1 MPPKPSQ
8 SGGDGAIGAG
18 AGFGA
23 GFLFFFAGVALFIAF
38 FLRAG
43 APRFAFLD
51 FFATFNLPIGSLKT
65 RHHTAAAYLNFADHL
80 IGIAVVDYPQHRSAC
95 RAVCGLTNINC
106 LRAVSLKIKTTIAIY
121 GA

>member
-1 MPPKPSQ
+1 LPPKPSQ
-8 SGGDGAIGAG
+8 TGGKGGTGAG

-23 GFLFFFAGVALFIAF
+23 GFFFFAGVAFFIPF

-51 FFATFNLPIGSLKT
+51 FLATFNLPIGSIKT
-65 RHHTAAAYLNFADHL
+65 RHHTAVAYPNFADHL

-95 RAVCGLTNINC
+95 RAVCGLTNINWSEV
-106 LRAVSLKIKTTIAIY
+106 AVVLKI
-121 GA
+121 